1 MSYKRNIF
9 FNYLYILPVVIL
21 VAFLYLYPI
30 LYTIYI
36 SFTNFNLYHFFEYQ
50 WVGLANYI
58 TVLTGGTFWQVL
70 VNTAIWTVGSLA
82 PMIAVGFLLALILN
96 QKDLRGRS
104 AFFTLLLVP
113 WAFPAFISLI
123 VWQGMWNWKYGIVNK
138 ALAIFG
144 IKPVDWFDV
153 VPMAWTMLILTNLWL
168 SFPYYT
174 SVFLSALQSIPEEL
188 YSIAEIDGAS
198 RLARFRY
205 ITLPLMRKT
214 IAFVAIGGFTFTW
227 NNFYPIYI
235 LTGGGPGNATNIL
248 VVYAYQAAFNN
259 SLYNFAAVYSV
270 IDADPVT
277 PRTPSPRKGEGFSP
291 LLPLLGSGFAT
302 VPSASSCL

>member
-36 SFTNFNLYHFFEYQ
+36 SFTNFNLYHFFKYQ

-138 ALAIFG
+138 VLAIFG
-144 IKPVDWFDV
+144 IKPVDWFDM

-198 RLARFRY
+198 RFARFRY

-270 IDADPVT
+270 IDAAILIAMAIIML
-277 PRTPSPRKGEGFSP
+277 KY
-291 LLPLLGSGFAT
+291 SGVLEAIT
-302 VPSASSCL
+302 

>member
-1 MSYKRNIF
+1 MAYKKTNF

-30 LYTIYI
+30 AYTVYI

-50 WVGLANYI
+50 WVGLSNYI

-70 VNTAIWTVGSLA
+70 ANTAIWTVGSLA

-96 QKDLRGRS
+96 QKDLKGRS
-104 AFFTLLLVP
+104 VFFTLLLVP

-138 ALAIFG
+138 VLAMFG
-144 IKPVDWFDV
+144 IRPIDWFDI
-153 VPMAWTMLILTNLWL
+153 VPMAWVMLILTNLWL

-235 LTGGGPGNATNIL
+235 LTGGGPGNATNTL

-270 IDADPVT
+270 IDAVILIAMAVIML
-277 PRTPSPRKGEGFSP
+277 KY
-291 LLPLLGSGFAT
+291 SGVLEAIT
-302 VPSASSCL
+302 

>member
-1 MSYKRNIF
+1 PS
-9 FNYLYILPVVIL
+9 P
-21 VAFLYLYPI
+21 
-30 LYTIYI
+30 
-36 SFTNFNLYHFFEYQ
+36 
-50 WVGLANYI
+50 VGLDVERLVHVPHYDVSNYI

-70 VNTAIWTVGSLA
+70 ANTAIWTVGSLA

-96 QKDLRGRS
+96 QKDLKERTV
-104 AFFTLLLVP
+104 FFTLLLVP

-138 ALAIFG
+138 VLAMFG
-144 IKPVDWFDV
+144 IRPIDWFDI
-153 VPMAWTMLILTNLWL
+153 VPMAWVMLILTNLWL

-205 ITLPLMRKT
+205 ITLPLMRRT

-270 IDADPVT
+270 IDAVILIAMAVIML
-277 PRTPSPRKGEGFSP
+277 KY
-291 LLPLLGSGFAT
+291 SGVLEAIT
-302 VPSASSCL
+302 

>member
-50 WVGLANYI
+50 LVGLANYI

-138 ALAIFG
+138 VLAIFG
-144 IKPVDWFDV
+144 IKPVDWFDM

-198 RLARFRY
+198 RFARFRY

-270 IDADPVT
+270 IDAAILIAMAIIML
-277 PRTPSPRKGEGFSP
+277 KY
-291 LLPLLGSGFAT
+291 SGVLEAIT
-302 VPSASSCL
+302 

>member
-1 MSYKRNIF
+1 MAYKKTNF

-30 LYTIYI
+30 AYTVYI

-50 WVGLANYI
+50 WVGLSNYI

-70 VNTAIWTVGSLA
+70 ANTAIWTVGSLA

-96 QKDLRGRS
+96 QKDLKGRTV
-104 AFFTLLLVP
+104 FFTLLLVP

-138 ALAIFG
+138 VLAMFG
-144 IKPVDWFDV
+144 IRPIDWFDI
-153 VPMAWTMLILTNLWL
+153 VPMAWVMLILTNLWL

-205 ITLPLMRKT
+205 ITLPLMRRT

-270 IDADPVT
+270 IDAVILIAMAVIML
-277 PRTPSPRKGEGFSP
+277 KY
-291 LLPLLGSGFAT
+291 SGVLEAIT
-302 VPSASSCL
+302 

>member
-70 VNTAIWTVGSLA
+70 ANTAIWTVGSLA

-138 ALAIFG
+138 VLAIFG

-198 RLARFRY
+198 RFARFRY

-270 IDADPVT
+270 IDAAILIAMAIIML
-277 PRTPSPRKGEGFSP
+277 KY
-291 LLPLLGSGFAT
+291 SGVLEAIT
-302 VPSASSCL
+302 

>member
-1 MSYKRNIF
+1 MAYKKTNF

-30 LYTIYI
+30 AYTVYI

-50 WVGLANYI
+50 WVGLSNYI

-70 VNTAIWTVGSLA
+70 ANTAIWTVGSLA

-96 QKDLRGRS
+96 QKDLKERS
-104 AFFTLLLVP
+104 VFFTLLLVP

-138 ALAIFG
+138 VLAMFG
-144 IKPVDWFDV
+144 IRPIDWFDI
-153 VPMAWTMLILTNLWL
+153 VPMAWVMLILTNLWL

-270 IDADPVT
+270 IDAVILIAMAVIML
-277 PRTPSPRKGEGFSP
+277 KY
-291 LLPLLGSGFAT
+291 SGVLEAIT
-302 VPSASSCL
+302 

>member
-1 MSYKRNIF
+1 MAYKKTNF

-30 LYTIYI
+30 AYTVYI

-50 WVGLANYI
+50 WVGLSNYI

-70 VNTAIWTVGSLA
+70 ANTAIWTVGSLA

-96 QKDLRGRS
+96 QKDLKGRS
-104 AFFTLLLVP
+104 VFFTLLLVP

-138 ALAIFG
+138 VLAMFG
-144 IKPVDWFDV
+144 IRPIDWFDI
-153 VPMAWTMLILTNLWL
+153 VPMAWVMLILTNLWL

-270 IDADPVT
+270 IDAVILIAMAVIML
-277 PRTPSPRKGEGFSP
+277 KY
-291 LLPLLGSGFAT
+291 SGVLEAIT
-302 VPSASSCL
+302 